1 MDTYIPWDKSWIIRM
16 GILDLVHGRS
26 QIASFLSD
34 EHAHLSDDLL
44 ALDRA
49 ITSWHAGKPID
60 VGESGTL
67 YRLLQF
73 TAWKQGLEKK
83 FVTSGTLQD
92 RPISSDPS
100 IAHMPQEILLSLDN
114 HTSQWASAAALNGDP
129 LRIARPPF
137 KLALTYLALEH
148 WRAQTRAGNDWLP
161 RRDETI
167 QKQVEAYSRALHG
180 EALDFVPEQA
190 EDYCFARA
198 FDIMTSEEGKKRWPA
213 LVGHE
218 TNRITEMET
227 QLEYMKSGSKITSHD
242 HRVVQA
248 IAMLGNVR
256 GQELSFSN
264 PGCVRK
270 SWPQFWEFLP

>member
-1 MDTYIPWDKSWIIRM
+1 METYIPWDKSWIIRM
-16 GILDLVHGRS
+16 GILDLIHDRP

-34 EHAHLSDDLL
+34 EHAHLGDDLL
-44 ALDRA
+44 ALERA
-49 ITSWHAGKPID
+49 IASWHAGKPID

-83 FVTSGTLQD
+83 FVTRGTLRT
-92 RPISSDPS
+92 RPIASDPKLVNLS
-100 IAHMPQEILLSLDN
+100 QEILLSLDN

-137 KLALTYLALEH
+137 KLALTYLAIDH
-148 WRAQTRAGNDWLP
+148 WQTQTRSGNNWVP
-161 RRDETI
+161 KRDDTI
-167 QKQVEAYSRALHG
+167 QKQAEAYTRTLHG
-180 EALDFVPEQA
+180 KALDFVPEQA

-198 FDIMTSEEGKKRWPA
+198 FEIMTSEEGKKRWPA
-213 LVGHE
+213 LIGHE

-248 IAMLGNVR
+248 LAMLSKAR
-256 GQELSFSN
+256 GIKLTFSH
-264 PGCVRK
+264 PDCVRK
-270 SWPQFWEFLP
+270 SWPQFWEFLS